1 MVDKDCRGAYPAM
14 VNLKDDSV
22 LIVYY
27 EEGGKSNIR
36 ARFSLGFPCHF
47 IDAERN
53 IKHLNVSGG
62 FELNSF
68 VS

>member
-36 ARFSLGFPCHF
+36 ARCFRVTKDSVEWLSVKKKEG
-47 IDAERN
+47 
-53 IKHLNVSGG
+53 
-62 FELNSF
+62 
-68 VS
+68 